1 MFNRKFKNFFIL
13 CMSFIV
19 LFSGF
24 YYKVNAAIEVSGN
37 NSPKTAFEITAFPYT
52 VNFKLDSKSDIDW
65 FKIVVNR
72 RGALLVEATGWTN
85 YELYSE
91 SEMKKTD
98 PKSITSE
105 RNGNSYK
112 VDAGVYYIKLS
123 PVYYD
128 NEMRTLNIDL
138 LEEDKYE
145 NNDIPSKATTINLG
159 QGYNFKLNAKNDV
172 DWFKVSV
179 NRRGALLVEATGWT
193 DYELYPESEVGK
205 SDPKSIT
212 SGRNG
217 NSYKIGAGTYYIKLS
232 PVYYNQEVR
241 TLKANLLSGDE
252 HEDND
257 TAKEA
262 TNIILGKKYNF
273 ILNSVNDI
281 DWFKVVLNK
290 SGSLNINVSGWTEYD
305 LYAESEVN
313 NSNPQNIISGR
324 NENTIKL
331 EKGVYYIKLS
341 PVYLGEDIRELK
353 VKLLDEY
360 DFSDNT
366 TWQNAG
372 IVTLGKEAKI
382 AVNAEN
388 DVDWFKFNVDSDSQ
402 IKINLQGTGS
412 NSKSLKYY
420 IYNESTI
427 SQSNPAAVASGT
439 VSTNN
444 GTIGAKLSK
453 GNYYIKLQP
462 NGSNDYMEEPIKLVI
477 YKDGNDVTRPTIT
490 GKTPT
495 GNNVDAYSNIEV
507 TFSRPMNT
515 STLTKDNIKV
525 KCYNEEIDFD
535 IEWVE
540 GTNKLVLK
548 PKNRLNFSSE
558 YTVEISNN
566 VKADNGYTLLKSY
579 SWGFNTREKRTTDD
593 LVGTISGSVK
603 LTDNLQGLAVATTIE
618 VYSGTKK
625 VKTAY
630 PDRYGK
636 FVINNIPEGTYRVWA
651 KLPGFLDVSKEVKVT
666 AYNDTSIQL
675 SPIYG
680 DLNDDD
686 IIDIFDI
693 SGLSTQYD
701 KKSQ

>member
-1 MFNRKFKNFFIL
+1 MFNIRFKKLLIL
-13 CMSFIV
+13 CMSLIV

-24 YYKVNAAIEVSGN
+24 YYKSVNAITVEGN
-37 NSPKTAFEITAFPYT
+37 NTAKTAFEIATFPYT
-52 VNFKLDSKSDIDW
+52 ADFKIDSPNDVDW
-65 FKIVVNR
+65 FKIIVNK
-72 RGALLVEATGWTN
+72 TGN
-85 YELYSE
+85 LKINIEGDGIRKDFYLYPE
-91 SEMKKTD
+91 SEINSTN
-98 PKSITSE
+98 PKNIYSRTWFNE
-105 RNGNSYK
+105 CNTSYK
-112 VDAGVYYIKLS
+112 VNTGVYYLKVEGYNSNEWSENKQTIKL
-123 PVYYD
+123 
-128 NEMRTLNIDL
+128 NL
-138 LEEDKYE
+138 LEEDQNE
-145 NNDIPSKATTINLG
+145 NNDTPSKATTINLG
-159 QGYNFKLNAKNDV
+159 KGYDFLLNSVNDV
-172 DWFKVSV
+172 DWFKVKV
-179 NRRGALLVEATGWT
+179 DRGGALNVQIDGDGMRKAF
-193 DYELYPESEVGK
+193 YLYPESEIN
-205 SDPKSIT
+205 STNPKHIYSRT
-212 SGRNG
+212 WFDGCNA
-217 NSYKIGAGTYYIKLS
+217 SYKVNSGTYY
-232 PVYYNQEVR
+232 
-241 TLKANLLSGDE
+241 LKVQGD
-252 HEDND
+252 
-257 TAKEA
+257 
-262 TNIILGKKYNF
+262 
-273 ILNSVNDI
+273 NSDE
-281 DWFKVVLNK
+281 W
-290 SGSLNINVSGWTEYD
+290 S
-305 LYAESEVN
+305 EST
-313 NSNPQNIISGR
+313 Q
-324 NENTIKL
+324 TIKL
-331 EKGVYYIKLS
+331 N
-341 PVYLGEDIRELK
+341 
-353 VKLLDEY
+353 LLNEY
-360 DFSDNT
+360 DFSNNT
-366 TWQNAG
+366 TWQNSG
-372 IVTLGKEAKI
+372 IVTLGQEAQI

-412 NSKSLKYY
+412 SNKSLKYY

-495 GNNVDAYSNIEV
+495 GNNVDVYSNIEV

-579 SWGFNTREKRTTDD
+579 SWGFNTREKRATDD

-636 FVINNIPEGTYRVWA
+636 FVINDIPEGTYRVWA

-701 KKSQ
+701 KRSQ

>member
-1 MFNRKFKNFFIL
+1 MFNIRFKKLLIL
-13 CMSFIV
+13 CMSLIV

-24 YYKVNAAIEVSGN
+24 YYKNVNAITVEGN
-37 NSPKTAFEITAFPYT
+37 NTAKTAFEIATFPYT
-52 VNFKLDSKSDIDW
+52 ADFKIDSPNEVSW
-65 FKIVVNR
+65 FKVIVSGTRNLKINIE
-72 RGALLVEATGWTN
+72 GDLLKN
-85 YELYSE
+85 FYLYPE
-91 SEMKKTD
+91 SEMNSAN
-98 PKSITSE
+98 PNYIYSKSNFSTA
-105 RNGNSYK
+105 NVSYK
-112 VDAGVYYIKLS
+112 VNAGIYYLKVNARYSDEWSENKQTIKL
-123 PVYYD
+123 
-128 NEMRTLNIDL
+128 NL
-138 LEEDKYE
+138 LEEDENE
-145 NNDIPSKATTINLG
+145 NNDTPSKATTINLG
-159 QGYNFKLNAKNDV
+159 KSYDFLLNSVNDV
-172 DWFKVSV
+172 DWFKVKIDKG
-179 NRRGALLVEATGWT
+179 GALNVQIEGDLFKNF
-193 DYELYPESEVGK
+193 YLYPESEINSTNPNYIYSK
-205 SDPKSIT
+205 SNFFT
-212 SGRNG
+212 ANV
-217 NSYKIGAGTYYIKLS
+217 SYKVNAGIYY
-232 PVYYNQEVR
+232 
-241 TLKANLLSGDE
+241 LKVNARYLDE
-252 HEDND
+252 WSE
-257 TAKEA
+257 
-262 TNIILGKKYNF
+262 
-273 ILNSVNDI
+273 
-281 DWFKVVLNK
+281 NK
-290 SGSLNINVSGWTEYD
+290 
-305 LYAESEVN
+305 
-313 NSNPQNIISGR
+313 Q
-324 NENTIKL
+324 TIKL
-331 EKGVYYIKLS
+331 NLIN
-341 PVYLGEDIRELK
+341 
-353 VKLLDEY
+353 EY
-360 DFSDNT
+360 DYPNNT
-366 TWQNAG
+366 SWKNAG
-372 IVTLGKEAKI
+372 IITLGKEAQI

-462 NGSNDYMEEPIKLVI
+462 NGSNDYMEEPIKLII

-490 GKTPT
+490 NKTPT
-495 GNNVDAYSNIEV
+495 GNNVDVYSNIEI

-566 VKADNGYTLLKSY
+566 IKANNGYTLLKSY
-579 SWGFNTREKRTTDD
+579 SWGFNTREKRATDD

-636 FVINNIPEGTYRVWA
+636 FVINDIPEGSYRVWA